1 MTITQALKRA
11 SQVACSRTALV
22 NGDKVLSW
30 HALTER
36 VATIAGGLKAA
47 GVEPGERICILSLNR
62 PEFLEIHYA
71 VAWAGGILVPLNFRF
86 AAAELRDAI
95 RKTGAN
101 LLIAD
106 ASFAPVVQD
115 VTGQIEGLRVIWIGT
130 GDAVD
135 GERYETLL
143 DADPIDDLSIER
155 EQATAGIF
163 FTGGTTGSPRGVAIS
178 HSGLRV
184 EFLELRQALEFDRE
198 SIYVHLMP
206 MFHLAG
212 FGIGSALT
220 MAAGTHLFLDQFSPP
235 ACLDLVAR
243 HKPTHLSLVPTMLSM
258 VLDEAEARSAAGEAG
273 IEVLSSVKMI
283 IYGAAPITPA
293 LLDRL
298 QRLVPGVKLR
308 QFYGMTELSGACVT
322 LAPEDHDAAPD
333 KVHRMRSIGQSMA
346 SVEIRIVAEDG
357 RECGYD
363 EPGEIVVRGPLVM
376 QGYWA
381 DPEGTAEV
389 LRDGWMHTGDVGS
402 MDRDGYISIHDR
414 TKDMIISGGENIYSL
429 EVENALA
436 CHPKVVQC
444 ALVGIPDAKWGERA
458 HAVVVVRPDDVAG
471 VLSQELDA
479 HCRQLIANYKVPR
492 TWTVRHEPLPLSGV
506 GKIQKQKLRAEI
518 MADAG

>member
-1 MTITQALKRA
+1 MAIIHALKRA
-11 SQVACSRTALV
+11 SQVAGGRTALV
-22 NGDKVLSW
+22 NGDATVSWRELSD
-30 HALTER
+30 R
-36 VATIAGGLKAA
+36 VARVAGGLKQA
-47 GVEPGERICILSLNR
+47 GVAPGDRVCILSLNR
-62 PEFLEIHYA
+62 PEFLEVHYA
-71 VAWAGGILVPLNFRF
+71 TAWAGGVLVPLNFRF

-95 RKTGAN
+95 RKTGSR

-106 ASFAPVVQD
+106 ASFAPTVHD
-115 VTGQIEGLRVIWIGT
+115 VARQIDGLRVIWIG
-130 GDAVD
+130 GDAAD
-135 GERYETLL
+135 GDRYDRLL
-143 DADPIDDLSIER
+143 AGKPIEDQSTQR

-184 EFLELRQALEFDRE
+184 EFLELRQALEFGRD

-220 MAAGTHLFLDQFSPP
+220 LAAGTHLFLDQFSPK

-357 RECGYD
+357 TECACD
-363 EPGEIVVRGPLVM
+363 EPGEIAVRGPLVM
-376 QGYWA
+376 QGYWD

-436 CHPKVVQC
+436 RHPKVLQC
-444 ALVGIPDAKWGERA
+444 ALVGVPDPKWGERA

-471 VLSQELDA
+471 ELSKELDA

-492 TWTVRHEPLPLSGV
+492 SWTIRSEPLPLSGV
-506 GKIQKQKLRAEI
+506 GKIQKQKLRQEI
-518 MADAG
+518 VANAG